1 MLAFRIVIASTG
13 LLAFAIAAEPWKGG
27 KPTVDDLWDEYQN
40 IFPSKNR
47 NAASH
52 RWASFILDRSKD
64 LDVEVIKQLFRGFC
78 AVSGS
83 PVRPVSHKRYKYT
96 ALPMVGG
103 GNATGFLYHCCAPC
117 VCDTQEFIKLD
128 TKTIETKSGMQQ
140 FKFQVIGNPCSSP
153 SFSSIYKKLW
163 NDPFRPGAQSS
174 LSQDAPD
181 VKCNGEHLEAAVL
194 SDNGNIIVGMMLDE
208 ADAFERMTFQDV
220 ASDKALQGFCQQ
232 RKEAGYNSGMG
243 VIFAKVA
250 NITRPQA
257 KASSTPAKAEGSNL
271 RAAGLSPS
279 SAANVTS
286 KVSSGTV
293 EPLSPQAHASVT
305 PASID
310 ASILTTSLVVLSL
323 TLF

>member
-1 MLAFRIVIASTG
+1 
-13 LLAFAIAAEPWKGG
+13 
-27 KPTVDDLWDEYQN
+27 
-40 IFPSKNR
+40 
-47 NAASH
+47 
-52 RWASFILDRSKD
+52 
-64 LDVEVIKQLFRGFC
+64 
-78 AVSGS
+78 VSGS
-83 PVRPVSHKRYKYT
+83 PVRPASFKRYKYT

-153 SFSSIYKKLW
+153 SFSSIYNKLW
-163 NDPFRPGAQSS
+163 NDPFRPGSQSS
-174 LSQDAPD
+174 LAQDAPD
-181 VKCNGEHLEAAVL
+181 VKCDGEHLEAAVL
-194 SDNGNIIVGMMLDE
+194 SDHGNIIVGMMLDE
-208 ADAFERMTFQDV
+208 VDAFERMTFTDV
-220 ASDKALQGFCQQ
+220 ASDDGLRGFCKQ

-257 KASSTPAKAEGSNL
+257 KAMGDKTHAQAVSSNL
-271 RAAGLSPS
+271 RAAGMAPG
-279 SAANVTS
+279 SASNPTS
-286 KVSSGTV
+286 KVASGTV
-293 EPLSPQAHASVT
+293 GPLAPQAHASMT

>member
-13 LLAFAIAAEPWKGG
+13 LLAFAFAAEPWKGG
-27 KPTVDDLWDEYQN
+27 KPTVDDLWAEYQN
-40 IFPSKNR
+40 IFPSNNR

-52 RWASFILDRSKD
+52 RWASFILNRTKD

-83 PVRPVSHKRYKYT
+83 PVRPVSHKRHKYT
-96 ALPMVGG
+96 LPMVAG
-103 GNATGFLYHCCAPC
+103 GNATGFLYHCCSPC

-153 SFSSIYKKLW
+153 SFASIYNKLW
-163 NDPFRPGAQSS
+163 NDPFAPGKQSS
-174 LSQDAPD
+174 LAQDAPD
-181 VKCNGEHLEAAVL
+181 VKCNGEQLEAAVL

-208 ADAFERMTFQDV
+208 ADAHERMTFRDV
-220 ASDKALQGFCQQ
+220 ASDEALRGFCQQ
-232 RKEAGYNSGMG
+232 RKKAGYNSGMG

-257 KASSTPAKAEGSNL
+257 KAGSTHAQAEGSNL
-271 RAAGLSPS
+271 RAAG
-279 SAANVTS
+279 SAANAAS
-286 KVSSGTV
+286 KASSGTV
-293 EPLSPQAHASVT
+293 APLSPQAHASVT
-305 PASID
+305 PASVD